1 MKVLNTKLILHCAQ
15 STFIFLISALCRQN
29 CTVLKIDRRTQSL
42 GLNSLC
48 TVFLFQPDICIDNLS
63 THSSVSFQSLHKF
76 KLWRLFYAESKTIT
90 KCPRRV
96 LIWVVLHTVTGSFRK
111 FKITSNTTRE
121 TEWWSRKNKRHCYFA
136 TQKKIKKKKKKERK
150 KAEEYSPSIY
160 GLVWLFW
167 WSPEKR
173 ETTARGPSH
182 GKDLRPGHTGR
193 PCP

>member
-1 MKVLNTKLILHCAQ
+1 MLLVSCLSVSIKRQKIQIHVTMKVLNTKLILYSAQ

-96 LIWVVLHTVTGSFRK
+96 LIWVVTGSG
-111 FKITSNTTRE
+111 SLL
-121 TEWWSRKNKRHCYFA
+121 
-136 TQKKIKKKKKKERK
+136 TQ
-150 KAEEYSPSIY
+150 
-160 GLVWLFW
+160 W
-167 WSPEKR
+167 
-173 ETTARGPSH
+173 RGPSENSKSH
-182 GKDLRPGHTGR
+182 QTLLVKLNDEVGKTSATVILPPKRR
-193 PCP
+193 

>member
-1 MKVLNTKLILHCAQ
+1 MTSEDIKHQLII
-15 STFIFLISALCRQN
+15 IFCRKN

-76 KLWRLFYAESKTIT
+76 KLWRLFFFCRVKNDNKMPPESVDLSSDGVGVTFD
-90 KCPRRV
+90 
-96 LIWVVLHTVTGSFRK
+96 TVTGSFRK

-136 TQKKIKKKKKKERK
+136 TQKKIKKKKKKRRK

-167 WSPEKR
+167 WSPQKR